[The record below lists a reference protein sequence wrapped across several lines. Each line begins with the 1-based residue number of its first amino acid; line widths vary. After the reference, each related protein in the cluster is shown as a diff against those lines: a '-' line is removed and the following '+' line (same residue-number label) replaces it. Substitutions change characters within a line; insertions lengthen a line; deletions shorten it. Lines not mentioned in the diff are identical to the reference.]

1 MGVSN
6 SIRFTAND
14 STRFHRRI
22 ILMKIRTRRLLNKW
36 YYKIHTPLCNTVG
49 VLVILAVGLFCWV
62 IL

>member
-6 SIRFTAND
+6 SIRFTTND

-36 YYKIHTPLCNTVG
+36 YYKIHTPLCNTMG
-49 VLVILAVGLFCWV
+49 VLVILAVGLFLWV
-62 IL
+62 IS

>member
-6 SIRFTAND
+6 SIRFTTND
-14 STRFHRRI
+14 SARFHRRI
-22 ILMKIRTRRLLNKW
+22 ILMKIRTKRLLNKW

-49 VLVILAVGLFCWV
+49 VLVILAVGLFLWV

>member
-6 SIRFTAND
+6 SIRFTTND
-14 STRFHRRI
+14 SARFHRRI
-22 ILMKIRTRRLLNKW
+22 ILMKIRTKRLLNKW

-49 VLVILAVGLFCWV
+49 VLVIVSVGLFLWV

>member
-49 VLVILAVGLFCWV
+49 VLVIVSVGLFCWV
-62 IL
+62 IS

>member
-6 SIRFTAND
+6 SIRFTTND
-14 STRFHRRI
+14 SARFHRRI

-49 VLVILAVGLFCWV
+49 VLVIVSVGLFCWV
-62 IL
+62 IS

>member
-6 SIRFTAND
+6 SIRFTTND
-14 STRFHRRI
+14 SARFYRRI

-62 IL
+62 IS